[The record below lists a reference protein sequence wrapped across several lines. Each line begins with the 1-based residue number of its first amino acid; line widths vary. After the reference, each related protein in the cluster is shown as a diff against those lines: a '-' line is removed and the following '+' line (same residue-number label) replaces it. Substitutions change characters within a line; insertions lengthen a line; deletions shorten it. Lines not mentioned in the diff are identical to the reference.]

1 LKLIFNF
8 VSGSHQPVKPPI
20 AVSPP
25 VSLPRPA
32 RYAYGV
38 RKRYLKRRGLDEA
51 RRLFLE
57 RLPLGPLRA
66 ETVPAE
72 QAIGRVTAAP
82 VLAALSAP
90 HYHGAAMDGIAVR
103 AEDTFGATEFE
114 PRTLELGE
122 GEGRFALVDTGS
134 ALPIWANAV
143 IMIERV
149 FRVDETRIEIRQ
161 SALPWQHVRLVGEDV
176 VATEPILQ
184 PGHRVRP
191 QDLGALLAAGVA
203 RVSVAARPRVA
214 ILPTGSELI
223 EPGREAEPG
232 RVIEFNSRMLAAY
245 VEEWGGEPRR
255 LAPVPDDVEQI
266 RTTIERALADHDG
279 VLVIAGSSAGE
290 HDFTVEAVGALAD
303 VVAHGIDVMPG
314 KPAILAVAG
323 EKPIVGV
330 PGYPVSA
337 VVIAQEF
344 VRPLVARAI
353 GVAPAQPERTKAI
366 VPKKIPSRL
375 GLEEIVRVTLG
386 RVGDRLVANPLGRGA
401 GVITTMVKADG
412 LLRIPADVEGLN
424 AGETVDVELTRRRE
438 EIESTILATGS
449 HDLSLSLL
457 EGCLK
462 RREPAARI
470 SATNVGSIAGLVAI
484 GRGEAHVA
492 GCHLLDPSTGEY
504 NLADIRRLLPGLPV
518 RVVNLVRRVQGL
530 IVAPGNPKRVERL
543 EDVARAD
550 VRYVNRQPGA
560 GTRVLLDYRLA
571 KLGIGSTEVR
581 GYEREEF
588 THMGVAVAVKSGMA
602 DAGLGIRQAAAA
614 LGLDFVPIAS
624 EDYDLVLLEQFAAS
638 PLGGLLLDTIRS
650 EEFARAVGALAGYDT
665 SRTGS
670 VKAL

>member
-1 LKLIFNF
+1 MAGESSVESR
-8 VSGSHQPVKPPI
+8 VSFAGPP
-20 AVSPP
+20 
-25 VSLPRPA
+25 
-32 RYAYGV
+32 RYAGEV
-38 RKRYLKRRGLDEA
+38 RKRYLKRRSLEEA

-66 ETVPAE
+66 ERVATEEAL
-72 QAIGRVTAAP
+72 GRVTAAP
-82 VLAALSAP
+82 VIAAQSAP

-103 AEDTFGATEFE
+103 AEDTFGVTEFA
-114 PRTLELGE
+114 PRTLELGD
-122 GEGRFALVDTGS
+122 GPGCFAPVDTGS
-134 ALPIWANAV
+134 ALPSWANAV

-149 FRVDETRIEIRQ
+149 FQLDENRVEIRQ

-184 PGHRVRP
+184 RGHRVRP
-191 QDLGALLAAGVA
+191 QDLGALLAAGVE
-203 RVSVAARPRVA
+203 SLFVAARPRIA

-223 EPGREAEPG
+223 EPGTSAEPG
-232 RVIEFNSRMLAAY
+232 HVIEFNSRMLAGY
-245 VEEWGGEPRR
+245 VEEWGGEPHR
-255 LAPVPDDVEQI
+255 LAPVPDDVGQI
-266 RTTIERALADHDG
+266 RATIERALAAHDG

-323 EKPIVGV
+323 KKPIVGV

-353 GVAPAQPERTKAI
+353 GFAPPEPERASAI

-386 RVGDRLVANPLGRGA
+386 RVGGRLVANPLGRGA
-401 GVITTMVKADG
+401 GVITSMVKADA

-424 AGETVDVELTRRRE
+424 AGDIVDVELVRRRE

-457 EGCLK
+457 EDCLK
-462 RREPAARI
+462 RREPATRI
-470 SATNVGSIAGLVAI
+470 SASNVGSIAGLVAI
-484 GRGEAHVA
+484 GRAEAHAA

-504 NLADIRRLLPGLPV
+504 NLADIRRLLPGAAV
-518 RVVNLVRRVQGL
+518 RVVNLVRRLQGL
-530 IVAPGNPKRVERL
+530 IVAPGNPKGIERL
-543 EDVARAD
+543 EDLARRN
-550 VRYVNRQPGA
+550 VRYVNRQVGA

-571 KLGIGSTEVR
+571 KLGIRPSDVC

-588 THMGVAVAVKSGMA
+588 THMGVAVAVRSGIA

-614 LGLDFVPIAS
+614 LGLDFVPVAS
-624 EDYDLVLLEQFAAS
+624 EDYDLVLLEDFAAS
-638 PLGGLLLDTIRS
+638 PLGRLFLDTIRS
-650 EEFARAVGALAGYDT
+650 AEFAQAVATLAGYDT
-665 SRTGS
+665 SRSGS
-670 VKAL
+670 IKTL